1 MILSVNILLFRW
13 LNEFNSAGGFSALQD
28 IILDCKMKYS
38 TLFNNN
44 TGAQY
49 YNSTSA
55 SNGTLNHQYQN
66 SISTGMSNGSYNN
79 NEFKDKDTHLIREI
93 RYECIKTLKSFV
105 NTKYGINVVLENKTT
120 LMAIAT
126 AIDCNH
132 AATMNLACTILAVLA
147 VLE

>member
-1 MILSVNILLFRW
+1 
-13 LNEFNSAGGFSALQD
+13 
-28 IILDCKMKYS
+28 MKYS

-44 TGAQY
+44 TGTQY
-49 YNSTSA
+49 FNANQILNGAATLGGHGHTLNGSTSL
-55 SNGTLNHQYQN
+55 S
-66 SISTGMSNGSYNN
+66 SYNN

-93 RYECIKTLKSFV
+93 RYECIKTLKTFV
-105 NTKYGINVVLENKTT
+105 NTKFGINVVLENKTT

-132 AATMNLACTILAVLA
+132 PATMNLACTILAVLA